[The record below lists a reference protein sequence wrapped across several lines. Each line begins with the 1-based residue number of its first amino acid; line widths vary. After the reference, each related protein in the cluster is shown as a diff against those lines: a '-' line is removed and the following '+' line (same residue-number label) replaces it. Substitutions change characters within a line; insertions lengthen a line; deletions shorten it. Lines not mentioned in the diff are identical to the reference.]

1 MKFIFQ
7 NIGTAWSM
15 VLIFGGAIL
24 FGLVLHAVLFI
35 ILRKI
40 ARRTTTALDDLLIS
54 RVRNSFLLLLPLLSI
69 SLSVSIFRYAIKSEA
84 LPDIHLLLHIFY
96 IIAFAWMFL
105 GLILYLQDYVLRRYQ
120 LDAEDNLQARRI
132 YTQVTIIRK
141 LAHVIVVLLALV
153 LVLMQ
158 FETLRYIGTGILAS
172 AGLAGIIIGFAAQK
186 TIGNLLAGMQI
197 ALTQPIRFDDVVV
210 VEGEWGRIEEV
221 TLTYV
226 VVRIWDL
233 RRLILPISYFIE
245 KPFQNWTRQ
254 SSDILGSVYVYVDY
268 SVPVDDLRNKLQQIV
283 KGSPN
288 WDGKVCRLQVTDATD
303 RVVQLR
309 ALMSASDS
317 GAAWELRCEVR
328 ERLIE
333 FVKLKYP
340 ECLPRFRAEF
350 FPSKRKGFQ
359 MTEAPYKGQ
368 KSAGADLG

>member
-1 MKFIFQ
+1 MNFIFK
-7 NIGTAWSM
+7 NIGPAWSM

-24 FGLVLHAVLFI
+24 FGLVLHAVLFF

-40 ARRTTTALDDLLIS
+40 AGRTTTALDNLLLS

-69 SLSVSIFRYAIKSEA
+69 SLSVSIFRHAIKSEA
-84 LPDIHLLLHIFY
+84 LPDIHLFLHILY

-268 SVPVDDLRNKLQQIV
+268 SVPVDELRNRLQQIV

-303 RVVQLR
+303 RVVQVR

-333 FVKLKYP
+333 FVKLRYP
-340 ECLPRFRAEF
+340 ECLPRLRAEL

-359 MTEAPYKGQ
+359 MTEAPDKGQ
-368 KSAGADLG
+368 KSEGADLG

>member
-1 MKFIFQ
+1 MNFIFQ
-7 NIGTAWSM
+7 NIGPIWSM

-40 ARRTTTALDDLLIS
+40 ARRTTTALDNLLLS

-69 SLSVSIFRYAIKSEA
+69 SLSLSIFRYAIKSEA
-84 LPDIHLLLHIFY
+84 LPDIHLFLHILY

-268 SVPVDDLRNKLQQIV
+268 SVPVDELRNRLQQIV

-303 RVVQLR
+303 RVVQVR

-340 ECLPRFRAEF
+340 ECLPRFRAEL

-359 MTEAPYKGQ
+359 MTKEPYKGQ
-368 KSAGADLG
+368 KSEGADLG